1 MFFHRRLVTRPPLT
15 NCERS
20 IYAKKCYYWVDKM
33 TKLFLVFETWVPK
46 SECPFVALALRDTL
60 AHCFKKANNNHHV
73 VVIIFMCKWRTV
85 TLETQP
91 AVITY
96 RQIRAYIEWRWN
108 MITSV
113 PYPWSRKN
121 TFRHEAK
128 MQPWIFGKCAFY
140 CDWRTH
146 LEIFIDSLFKKLRIL
161 SMLKETNGIIVF
173 RPALLCWNQN
183 LSILVF
189 Y

>member
-46 SECPFVALALRDTL
+46 SECPLVALRDTL

-85 TLETQP
+85 TLETHP

-96 RQIRAYIEWRWN
+96 GQIRAYIEWRWN

-113 PYPWSRKN
+113 PYPWSRKIRFGMN
-121 TFRHEAK
+121 QKCNHEFLESAL
-128 MQPWIFGKCAFY
+128 FY
-140 CDWRTH
+140 CNWRTH

>member
-1 MFFHRRLVTRPPLT
+1 MP
-15 NCERS
+15 
-20 IYAKKCYYWVDKM
+20 KKCYYWVDKM

-46 SECPFVALALRDTL
+46 SECPLVALRDTL

-85 TLETQP
+85 TLETHP

-113 PYPWSRKN
+113 PYPWSRKKYVSAWSKN
-121 TFRHEAK
+121 ATMNFWKVCYFIVIGAHIWKYSLTLYLRNSESYQCWK
-128 MQPWIFGKCAFY
+128 K
-140 CDWRTH
+140 RT
-146 LEIFIDSLFKKLRIL
+146 ESLYFVQLCFV
-161 SMLKETNGIIVF
+161 ETKTCLFWSFTNC
-173 RPALLCWNQN
+173 RRM
-183 LSILVF
+183 
-189 Y
+189 